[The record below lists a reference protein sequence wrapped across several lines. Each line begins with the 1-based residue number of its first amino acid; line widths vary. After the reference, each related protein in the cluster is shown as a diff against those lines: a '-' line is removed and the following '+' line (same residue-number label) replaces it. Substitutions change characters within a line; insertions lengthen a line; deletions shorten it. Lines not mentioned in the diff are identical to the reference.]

1 MFNGHSYHATIRKI
15 VAVFGTL
22 FNNISIVRKDSAGAV
37 INITRVPLAYGPK
50 QKFLARLAEQ
60 PDLDSSK
67 IAIKLPRMS
76 FEIISMVYDT
86 ATKINRNNLLTFID
100 PAGTGSTKKTVRTY
114 APYRIGFQLSV
125 IANNQDDALQV
136 VEQILPYFQ
145 PEYTVTVKELDAL
158 ELKTDVPFVLTGVQ
172 LSDNYEGD
180 FKTRRA
186 LVYTLD
192 FETRIRF
199 YGPVTNSNL
208 IRTIQI
214 DFRDFGTLKP
224 LERVETVL
232 DPLNAQPD
240 DEEYSSITTISP
252 FTNTDSFYLTVAA
265 GTGAYT
271 LKEVVT
277 GSASGATA
285 KVISFTNNVALVHNA
300 DVSFRVGDTL
310 TGSTSGIARVIT
322 AITPTYAH

>member
-60 PDLDSSK
+60 PDLHSAK

-86 ATKINRNNLLTFID
+86 TTKINRNNLLTFVD
-100 PAGTGSTKKTVRTY
+100 PASTGSTKKTVRTY

-136 VEQILPYFQ
+136 VEQILPHFQ

-158 ELKTDVPFVLTGVQ
+158 ELKTDVPFVLTGIQ

-199 YGPVTNSNL
+199 YGPITNSNL

-214 DFRDFGTLKP
+214 DFRDFTNQTP

-240 DEEYSSITTISP
+240 DEYDSITTISP

-265 GTGAYT
+265 GAGTYT
-271 LKEVVT
+271 LKEMVT
-277 GSASGATA
+277 GNNSGATA
-285 KVISFTNNVALVHNA
+285 KVISFTNNIALVHHT

-310 TGSTSGIARVIT
+310 TGSTSATARVIT

>member
-208 IRTIQI
+208 VRTIQI

-240 DEEYSSITTISP
+240 DDEYSSITTISP

-265 GTGAYT
+265 GAGAYT

>member
-208 IRTIQI
+208 VRTIQI

-240 DEEYSSITTISP
+240 DDEYSSITTISP

-265 GTGAYT
+265 GAGAYT

-285 KVISFTNNVALVHNA
+285 KVITFTNNVALVHNA